1 MPLTWVWRKMIAAS
15 PIATSREDIESWKNI
30 GVKAVVVLAESHEIA
45 RYWRDAD
52 NYFSVL
58 NNNGLEF
65 LHSPV
70 EDFHAPNL
78 SQLEEL
84 VEWIESKVSSEKPV
98 LVHCHA
104 GIGRTGTVIAAYLVK
119 QGYDAAQ
126 AIREVKRKIPL
137 ALEVDS
143 QVSAV
148 YEYYEASRT
157 VS

>member
-65 LHSPV
+65 LHSPRRR
-70 EDFHAPNL
+70 FSCP
-78 SQLEEL
+78 QF
-84 VEWIESKVSSEKPV
+84 KP
-98 LVHCHA
+98 
-104 GIGRTGTVIAAYLVK
+104 TG
-119 QGYDAAQ
+119 G
-126 AIREVKRKIPL
+126 
-137 ALEVDS
+137 
-143 QVSAV
+143 
-148 YEYYEASRT
+148 AS
-157 VS
+157 

>member
-1 MPLTWVWRKMIAAS
+1 MPLTWVLEKMIAAS
-15 PIATSREDIESWKNI
+15 PIATSLEDIESWRRM

-52 NYFSVL
+52 TYFNAL

-65 LHSPV
+65 LHSPIK
-70 EDFHAPNL
+70 DFHAPKLN
-78 SQLEEL
+78 QLNEL
-84 VEWIESKVSSEKPV
+84 VEWIDAKVSSDKPV

-119 QGYDAAQ
+119 HGYDAVQ
-126 AIREVKRKIPL
+126 AIREVRRRIPL

-143 QVSAV
+143 QASAV
-148 YEYYEASRT
+148 YEYYEANRNIS
-157 VS
+157 

>member
-1 MPLTWVWRKMIAAS
+1 M
-15 PIATSREDIESWKNI
+15 
-30 GVKAVVVLAESHEIA
+30 
-45 RYWRDAD
+45 
-52 NYFSVL
+52 
-58 NNNGLEF
+58 
-65 LHSPV
+65 
-70 EDFHAPNL
+70 
-78 SQLEEL
+78 
-84 VEWIESKVSSEKPV
+84 ESKVSSEKPV